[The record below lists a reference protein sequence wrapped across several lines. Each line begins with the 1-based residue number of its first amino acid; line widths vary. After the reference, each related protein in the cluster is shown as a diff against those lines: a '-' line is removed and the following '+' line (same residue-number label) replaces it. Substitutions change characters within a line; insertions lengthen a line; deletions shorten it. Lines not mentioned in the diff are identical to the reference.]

1 MSVDH
6 DRRVRWVL
14 ALGLFCISFPAIL
27 VRYAAAPALSI
38 AFWRKLMAAAILA
51 PLVIAR
57 LRKEPVDWRQQVR
70 LLPYTVGTGLIL
82 ALHFGTWIASVKYT
96 TIASSL
102 LLISTQPVWGG
113 VLGWIFLREPVPR
126 KGIVA
131 IVLAMTGVAIIVSG
145 DLARGHHDLFGDAL
159 ALVAAM
165 AAAVYLTV
173 GRHVRARIPLTQYLF
188 VLYVIAAGGL
198 GVSAWVAG
206 DRFTGF
212 DGRTWLMFAL
222 LALFPSTLGHN
233 LLNYAVR
240 HMETY
245 RVNLSVLVEPVVSI
259 ILAAVLFAEIP
270 GPRFYFGAVF
280 VFAGVVIALSRHGDS
295 APKGEWLRTEPP
307 AIGDTAE

>member
-27 VRYAAAPALSI
+27 VRYAAEPALTI

-57 LRKEPVDWRQQVR
+57 LRKEPIEWREQVR
-70 LLPYTVGTGLIL
+70 LLPYTVGTGLVL

-145 DLARGHHDLFGDAL
+145 DLARGHHDLYGDAL

-173 GRHVRARIPLTQYLF
+173 GRHVRARVPLTQYLF

-206 DRFTGF
+206 DPFTGF

-270 GPRFYFGAVF
+270 GPRFYLGAVF

-295 APKGEWLRTEPP
+295 ASKGDWLRTEPP
-307 AIGDTAE
+307 AMEATE